1 MSVTST
7 TTRAQDGSGDAT
19 YRTSRGQRALSASGA
34 AVMLL
39 VAALELAGLGGP
51 PETDVLVAYAF
62 GVGITLLGAVHGFKM
77 TIQVGDGMIKKRRP
91 LWTDKTLR
99 LREVRRVHFPTIQ
112 SGLWLYTD
120 PSGDPALTLEGHFE
134 RFGALAVQVAG
145 QLPDEAEITDPAG
158 KLREYRRENGDAG
171 EGE

>member
-1 MSVTST
+1 MSVTSA
-7 TTRAQDGSGDAT
+7 TRAQDGSGEAT
-19 YRTSRGQRALSASGA
+19 YRTSRGQHALSASGA

-39 VAALELAGLGGP
+39 TTALELAGLGGP

-77 TIQVGDGMIKKRRP
+77 TIQVGDGMLRKRRP
-91 LWTDKTLR
+91 LWKDKDLR
-99 LREVRRVHFPTIQ
+99 FREVRRVHLPTTQ
-112 SGLWLYTD
+112 RGLWLYTD
-120 PSGDPALTLEGHFE
+120 PAGDPALTIKGHFE
-134 RFGALAVQVAG
+134 RFGELAVQVAG